1 MQSLLEQ
8 ILPCEKCFVVDSAA
22 KVRNDGLS
30 LVVLLQSCVFELLDE
45 DVAFIETEVWGR
57 DLYSVTKEKRSSEIS
72 ILKKIRLCERDG
84 FSQLKSNRQL
94 KSCQLNFNC
103 LFFNQTRPLLYS
115 EGLTSHKNIWP
126 SSS

>member
-22 KVRNDGLS
+22 KVRNNGLS

-45 DVAFIETEVWGR
+45 YVAFIETEVWSC

-94 KSCQLNFNC
+94 KMLSVEF
-103 LFFNQTRPLLYS
+103 
-115 EGLTSHKNIWP
+115 
-126 SSS
+126 

>member
-8 ILPCEKCFVVDSAA
+8 IFPCEEGFVVDCAA
-22 KVRNDGLS
+22 KVRNNGLS
-30 LVVLLQSCVFELLDE
+30 LVVLLQGCVLELLDE

-72 ILKKIRLCERDG
+72 ILKKIRLFGRSG

-94 KSCQLNFNC
+94 KMLSVEF
-103 LFFNQTRPLLYS
+103 
-115 EGLTSHKNIWP
+115 
-126 SSS
+126 

>member
-8 ILPCEKCFVVDSAA
+8 ILPCKEGFVVDSAA
-22 KVRNDGLS
+22 KVRNNGLS

-72 ILKKIRLCERDG
+72 ILKRSDCVREVD
-84 FSQLKSNRQL
+84 FHS
-94 KSCQLNFNC
+94 
-103 LFFNQTRPLLYS
+103 
-115 EGLTSHKNIWP
+115 
-126 SSS
+126 